1 MWVGRVGRSMSM
13 SNSKWSKI
21 LSVMDTFANNF
32 AQPNPKSEMQKVADA
47 VDISVLFFL
56 KAGANF

>member
-1 MWVGRVGRSMSM
+1 MWVGQVGRSMSM

-47 VDISVLFFL
+47 VDISVLFF
-56 KAGANF
+56 